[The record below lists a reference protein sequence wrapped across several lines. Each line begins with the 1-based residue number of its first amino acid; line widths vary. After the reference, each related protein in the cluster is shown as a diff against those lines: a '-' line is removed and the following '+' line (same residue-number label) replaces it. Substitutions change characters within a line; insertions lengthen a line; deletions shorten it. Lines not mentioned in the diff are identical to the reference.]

1 MGETV
6 NRALLGISVLLVL
19 AQLSCGDSGPVAGD
33 VALSYVSPGGDDQA
47 IRLTV
52 TASAPLTLDDLTAT
66 CSGCQAFVRK
76 VSDTEIRAILYGPLP
91 SGNVALVS
99 VSDIGVLSGYS
110 VSLHEVADGNLT
122 LPAPATRT
130 LSITSAR

>member
-1 MGETV
+1 MF
-6 NRALLGISVLLVL
+6 L
-19 AQLSCGDSGPVAGD
+19 AVVQVSCGDSGPVAGD
-33 VALSYVSPGGDDQA
+33 LALSYVSPGGDDQA

-52 TASAPLTLDDLTAT
+52 TASAPLTLDGLTAT

-76 VSDTEIRAILYGPLP
+76 VSDSEIRAILYGPLP
-91 SGNVALVS
+91 NGNVALIS

-110 VSLHEVADGNLT
+110 VSLLEVADGDLA

>member
-6 NRALLGISVLLVL
+6 NRLFPGILLLLVL

-33 VALSYVSPGGDDQA
+33 VVLSYVSPGGYDQA

-66 CSGCQAFVRK
+66 CSGCQAFVRR

-110 VSLHEVADGNLT
+110 VSLHEVADGSLT